1 MKKRRSPIGCL
12 FWIALILLAVVIF
25 VFNRTRFETALKKTG
40 LENLVTRSAPKE
52 PPVSSAPSSPLGGN
66 PAVKEK
72 GGGRPA
78 PSGATPGGQTSATSG
93 RGGSTLPA
101 PSGGGAAPPS
111 QGPPPSGPEV
121 SGRSGGRVTGSQPG
135 RVSGQS
141 AVAGTPSREHRIRQS
156 VLYYI
161 RVSSDGT
168 PMLQSIT
175 REVSYNDSPLTDT
188 LRSLLRALPDREA
201 KEGLVSLIPSGTELL
216 GVAVKDGTAFIDFN
230 DRFRF
235 NSLGAEG
242 FRAELQ
248 QVVYTA
254 TQFPSVDRVQ
264 ILIGGQVHRYLG
276 PEGMA
281 IDRPLTRSTF
291 GEG

>member
-25 VFNRTRFETALKKTG
+25 VFNRARFETALKKTG
-40 LENLVTRSAPKE
+40 LENLVTRSVPKE
-52 PPVSSAPSSPLGGN
+52 PPVAGAPGSPRGGTPSVKGKGAPGSAPSGSTPGVRV
-66 PAVKEK
+66 PTQ
-72 GGGRPA
+72 GGR
-78 PSGATPGGQTSATSG
+78 
-93 RGGSTLPA
+93 
-101 PSGGGAAPPS
+101 GAAPL
-111 QGPPPSGPEV
+111 PPSGSGPAV
-121 SGRSGGRVTGSQPG
+121 SISQNPSA
-135 RVSGQS
+135 SGQAAS
-141 AVAGTPSREHRIRQS
+141 GPATVSRTPAKERKIRQS

-168 PMLQSIT
+168 PLLQSIT
-175 REVSYNDSPLTDT
+175 RDVPYDDSPLTDT
-188 LRSLLRALPDREA
+188 LRSLLHPLPDREA
-201 KEGLVSLIPSGTELL
+201 KEGLVSLIPTGTELL
-216 GVAVKDGTAFIDFN
+216 DVTVKNGTAFIDFN
-230 DRFRF
+230 DSFRF

-254 TQFPSVDRVQ
+254 TQFPSVARVQ
-264 ILIGGQVHRYLG
+264 ILISGQVHRFLG

-281 IDRPLTRSTF
+281 IDKPLSRSTF